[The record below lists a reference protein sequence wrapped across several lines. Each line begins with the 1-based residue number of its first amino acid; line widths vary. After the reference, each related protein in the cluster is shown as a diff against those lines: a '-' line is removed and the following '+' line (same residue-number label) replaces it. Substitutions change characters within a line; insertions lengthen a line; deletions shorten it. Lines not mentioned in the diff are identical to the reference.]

1 MPVENIFVYKGG
13 SRFLTARGYLPW
25 VGDGPEMP
33 IDVEKVAVDPSVTK
47 ICSGAF
53 FRCSKLT
60 SITIPSS
67 VASIGEHAFRECKS
81 LTAIYLLCCPRCR
94 LEDQRHRG

>member
-1 MPVENIFVYKGG
+1 MSDENIFVYKGG
-13 SRFLTARGYLPW
+13 ARFLTASGGLQW
-25 VGDGPEMP
+25 EDAGPEVP
-33 IDVEKVAVDPSVTK
+33 EDVESIIVDPSVTK

-94 LEDQRHRG
+94 LEDQRHHS